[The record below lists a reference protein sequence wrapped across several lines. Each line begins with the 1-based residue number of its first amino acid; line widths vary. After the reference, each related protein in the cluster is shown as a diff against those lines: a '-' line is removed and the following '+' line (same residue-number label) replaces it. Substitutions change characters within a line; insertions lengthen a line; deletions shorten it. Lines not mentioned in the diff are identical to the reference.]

1 MNEHELEK
9 SAEALNETENP
20 APVAEEVETDALTDA
35 LDTLAKA
42 MNKDSYK
49 KAEMD
54 AKPDMDEE
62 DMKKGEDMDKAEMD
76 AEDMDKADMEE
87 SKDAEE
93 SDDDFI
99 DLEEMMKEMADNTD
113 RIVSEMKED
122 MAALLKGVEALLGEM
137 KAMKAEQGNMNK
149 SLNAVASAP
158 VPPRAVTSAPVH
170 PSTVVPPQMNRG
182 EMISKA
188 LTKLQDPNTDAS
200 TRYRLRT
207 VVAQLEAGAPL
218 TQFSDLG

>member
-122 MAALLKGVEALLGEM
+122 IAALLKGVEALLGEI
-137 KAMKAEQGNMNK
+137 KAMKAEQKDMNK
-149 SLNAVASAP
+149 SLNAVANPNDFVGVNIMFDGKLTRRDNPFGFVTNVEKNLVAVNLYNSALNK
-158 VPPRAVTSAPVH
+158 VTIIEELDGFFD
-170 PSTVVPPQMNRG
+170 RG
-182 EMISKA
+182 
-188 LTKLQDPNTDAS
+188 
-200 TRYRLRT
+200 
-207 VVAQLEAGAPL
+207 
-218 TQFSDLG
+218 